1 MAVFRGRHTK
11 ANAQSSGG
19 EITPSG
25 QALTRQETLLCHEFD
40 QAWDHYRHNE
50 TTRSQYLGYFFAL
63 SLGSAAFGAQTVRSD
78 ALASALDLV
87 LFGVFLLVFAFLTG
101 FVYLG
106 IRKAGVVLTH
116 YESVWNNIRRYFY
129 TDADIRNEP
138 YRSLSVRGYDHL
150 ALRSRWTR
158 LQTSSEFVVLF
169 FSALTVVSQAL
180 ISARLFVIHNAS
192 WSERLIATGMA
203 ALTAA
208 IPIFLIAGL
217 GTSFR
222 RPQQ

>member
-1 MAVFRGRHTK
+1 MAVFRGRHSK
-11 ANAQSSGG
+11 PNAQSSGG
-19 EITPSG
+19 AITPSG
-25 QALTRQETLLCHEFD
+25 QVLTRQETLLCHEFD

-116 YESVWNNIRRYFY
+116 YESVWNNIRRYF
-129 TDADIRNEP
+129 
-138 YRSLSVRGYDHL
+138 
-150 ALRSRWTR
+150 TR
-158 LQTSSEFVVLF
+158 T
-169 FSALTVVSQAL
+169 
-180 ISARLFVIHNAS
+180 
-192 WSERLIATGMA
+192 
-203 ALTAA
+203 
-208 IPIFLIAGL
+208 PIFEMNPTA
-217 GTSFR
+217 R
-222 RPQQ
+222 